1 MAMDM
6 GVAGKRVLVTGGS
19 KGIGLA
25 CAEGFAREGADV
37 VLVGRDPAAL
47 SAAADKVRGAAQ
59 VRVETLAAD
68 LSNPEERERVHAA
81 HPQIDILVNNA
92 GAIPSGRLQDIP
104 IARWQQAWDLKV
116 MGYIHL
122 CQLYLP
128 GMEEKRAGVICNIIG
143 MAGRAPRMGYVCG
156 GAGNAALIAFTSA
169 LGGAT
174 QAMGVRVFGINPAA
188 TRTDRMETQARVNAR
203 LKFGDEERWAETL
216 TGLPFGRPIEAVEIA
231 DLTVFLSGPRG
242 AYVNGTV
249 VDVDGGGMF
258 RG

>member
-1 MAMDM
+1 MDM
-6 GVAGKRVLVTGGS
+6 GLRGKRVLITGGS

-25 CAEGFAREGADV
+25 CAQAFAAEGCDL
-37 VLVGRDPAAL
+37 VLVGRDAAAL
-47 SAAADKVRGAAQ
+47 AAAADTVRGAHQ
-59 VRVETLAAD
+59 VRVETQAAD
-68 LSNPEERERVHAA
+68 LSQNAAREALHAA
-81 HPQIDILVNNA
+81 VPEIDILVNNA

-104 IARWQQAWDLKV
+104 MARWQQAWDLKV

-128 GMEEKRAGVICNIIG
+128 AMEARRAGVILNIIG
-143 MAGRAPRMGYVCG
+143 MAGRAPRMGYICG

-174 QAMGVRVFGINPAA
+174 QALGVRVLGINPAA
-188 TRTDRMETQARVNAR
+188 TRTARMETQARTNAK

-216 TGLPFGRPIEAVEIA
+216 TGLPFGRPIESQEIA
-231 DLTVFLSGPRG
+231 ELAVFLASPRG
-242 AYVNGTV
+242 GYVNGTV
-249 VDVDGGGMF
+249 VDVDGGGMY

>member
-1 MAMDM
+1 MDM
-6 GVAGKRVLVTGGS
+6 GLKGKRVLITGGS

-25 CAEGFAREGADV
+25 CAEGFAAEGCDL
-37 VLVGRDPAAL
+37 VLVGRDAAAL
-47 SAAADKVRGAAQ
+47 AAAADALRGARQ
-59 VRVETLAAD
+59 ISVETIAAD
-68 LSNPEERERVHAA
+68 LSQADERERVHAA
-81 HPQIDILVNNA
+81 APAIDILVNNA
-92 GAIPSGRLQDIP
+92 GAIPGGRLQDIP

-116 MGYIHL
+116 MGYIHM

-128 GMEEKRAGVICNIIG
+128 GMEAKRAGVILNIIG
-143 MAGRAPRMGYVCG
+143 MAGRAPRMGYICG
-156 GAGNAALIAFTSA
+156 GTGNAALIAFTSA

-188 TRTDRMETQARVNAR
+188 TRTARMESQARSTAK

-216 TGLPFGRPIEAVEIA
+216 TGLPFGRPIEAQEIA
-231 DLTVFLSGPRG
+231 DLSVFLASPRG
-242 AYVNGTV
+242 GYVNGTV